1 MQLAVLT
8 VRFMLP
14 GCTSLKEKRGRMGG
28 LHASLGRNPAIAVCE
43 SGELQAHDRSEWS
56 FVAVAPSRAQLDTLL
71 EDIEARLEK
80 GVDGRI
86 IDVEREML

>member
-8 VRFMLP
+8 IHFMLP
-14 GCTSLKEKRGRMGG
+14 GCASLKEKRHRMGG
-28 LHASLGRNPAIAVCE
+28 LHVSLGRNPAIAVCE
-43 SGELQAHDRSEWS
+43 SGNHDAHDRSEWS
-56 FVAVAPSRAQLDTLL
+56 FVVVAPTRAQLDTLL

-86 IDVEREML
+86 TGVERQLL